1 MKRQTITLF
10 LLALLAF
17 SSAQADDL
25 YASVS
30 YGQVRL
36 DNDVLDDSAEYDN
49 IGFTIG
55 GTRDG
60 GGLGFELFYTLTA
73 DRDTVESGGV
83 KVGDIGTSALGF
95 YVLYKT
101 PGEIYFKG
109 KVGFAYIDF
118 DVDVDSSAS
127 VPIQSEDGS
136 GASYGA
142 AVGMDVGTSGS
153 VELSYLVLPKLDNV
167 SDAIGELDVDMI
179 SLHYYWNF

>member
-83 KVGDIGTSALGF
+83 KVGDIGTSAKKILPNHF
-95 YVLYKT
+95 IK
-101 PGEIYFKG
+101 
-109 KVGFAYIDF
+109 
-118 DVDVDSSAS
+118 
-127 VPIQSEDGS
+127 
-136 GASYGA
+136 
-142 AVGMDVGTSGS
+142 
-153 VELSYLVLPKLDNV
+153 YLIKSTCQLNIVTN
-167 SDAIGELDVDMI
+167 S
-179 SLHYYWNF
+179 